1 MVSLII
7 SYSCSSCSQ
16 SFPAVTALMFGNR
29 WFTAFMFCNQLGWFT
44 AFAASN
50 PNGSHKVSTFGNQV
64 GQLLQLQLVLFGYVC
79 LLQMTHQEP
88 LIM

>member
-1 MVSLII
+1 MVSLSSII
-7 SYSCSSCSQ
+7 IRKVSYSCSSCSQ
-16 SFPAVTALMFGNR
+16 SFPAVTALMFR
-29 WFTAFMFCNQLGWFT
+29 NQLGWFT
-44 AFAASN
+44 AFTASN

-79 LLQMTHQEP
+79 LLQMTRQEP